1 MIYEVRTRFDLEP
14 DEGDDHGP
22 EFIANVV
29 ANAIR
34 RGLAAEALDTTQG
47 VTISV
52 QPRGAKLH
60 APARRGAGASTALA
74 D

>member
-14 DEGDDHGP
+14 DEGDDLGP

-29 ANAIR
+29 ATAIR
-34 RGLAAEALDTTQG
+34 RALEAEALETTQG

-52 QPRGAKLH
+52 QPRGARVHLEAK
-60 APARRGAGASTALA
+60 AATG
-74 D
+74 

>member
-14 DEGDDHGP
+14 DEGDDLGP

-29 ANAIR
+29 ATAMR
-34 RGLAAEALDTTQG
+34 RALEAEALETTQG

-52 QPRGAKLH
+52 QPRGARVHVEAK
-60 APARRGAGASTALA
+60 AAAG
-74 D
+74 

>member
-14 DEGDDHGP
+14 GEGDDLGP

-29 ANAIR
+29 ASAIR
-34 RGLAAEALDTTQG
+34 RGLEAEALETTQG

-52 QPRGAKLH
+52 QPRGARVHVEAK
-60 APARRGAGASTALA
+60 ATTG
-74 D
+74 

>member
-14 DEGDDHGP
+14 EQGDDLGP

-29 ANAIR
+29 ASAIR
-34 RGLAAEALDTTQG
+34 RGLEAEALDTTQG

-60 APARRGAGASTALA
+60 VEAKATTG
-74 D
+74 

>member
-14 DEGDDHGP
+14 GEGDDLGP

-29 ANAIR
+29 ATAIR
-34 RGLAAEALDTTQG
+34 RALEAEALETTQG

-52 QPRGAKLH
+52 QPRGARVHVEAK
-60 APARRGAGASTALA
+60 AAA

>member
-14 DEGDDHGP
+14 DEGDDDGP

-34 RGLAAEALDTTQG
+34 RGLEAEALDTTQG
-47 VTISV
+47 LTISV
-52 QPRGAKLH
+52 QPRGARLYLEAKTTT
-60 APARRGAGASTALA
+60 G
-74 D
+74 

>member
-14 DEGDDHGP
+14 DEGDDLGP

-29 ANAIR
+29 ATAIR
-34 RGLAAEALDTTQG
+34 RALEAEALDTTQG

-52 QPRGAKLH
+52 QPRGARLH
-60 APARRGAGASTALA
+60 VEAKTTTG
-74 D
+74 

>member
-34 RGLAAEALDTTQG
+34 RGLEAEALETTQG
-47 VTISV
+47 LTISV

-60 APARRGAGASTALA
+60 LEAKTTTG
-74 D
+74 

>member
-34 RGLAAEALDTTQG
+34 GGLEAEALDTTQG

-52 QPRGAKLH
+52 QPRGARLH
-60 APARRGAGASTALA
+60 VEAKATTG
-74 D
+74 

>member
-14 DEGDDHGP
+14 DEGDDLGP

-29 ANAIR
+29 ANAIQ
-34 RGLAAEALDTTQG
+34 RGLEAEALDTTQG

-60 APARRGAGASTALA
+60 LEAKATTG
-74 D
+74 

>member
-14 DEGDDHGP
+14 DEGDDLGP

-29 ANAIR
+29 ATAIR
-34 RGLAAEALDTTQG
+34 RALEAEALETTQG

-52 QPRGAKLH
+52 QPRGARVHLEAK
-60 APARRGAGASTALA
+60 AAAG
-74 D
+74 

>member
-14 DEGDDHGP
+14 DEGDDLGP

-29 ANAIR
+29 ATAIR
-34 RGLAAEALDTTQG
+34 RALEAEALEATQG

-52 QPRGAKLH
+52 QPRGARVHVEAK
-60 APARRGAGASTALA
+60 AAAG
-74 D
+74 

>member
-14 DEGDDHGP
+14 DEGDDLGP
-22 EFIANVV
+22 EVIANVV

-34 RGLAAEALDTTQG
+34 PGLEAEALDTTQG

-52 QPRGAKLH
+52 QPRGARVHVEAK
-60 APARRGAGASTALA
+60 ATS
-74 D
+74 